1 MAVFTGASSQA
12 AHLVLQATGL
22 LDAFAAAVTGDEVTR
37 QQPHPNGS
45 VRACAQLGVAPQAAA
60 DVCDAPTDLEAARR
74 AGELAVAAGWGHQH
88 REAALARSSWTSP
101 TICSTLLV
109 MHDLWV
115 SECALQ
121 AR

>member
-1 MAVFTGASSQA
+1 MAVFTGASSQV

-22 LDAFAAAVTGDEVTR
+22 LDAFAAAVTGDEVT
-37 QQPHPNGS
+37 
-45 VRACAQLGVAPQAAA
+45 
-60 DVCDAPTDLEAARR
+60 
-74 AGELAVAAGWGHQH
+74 GHQH